1 MISYE
6 SLVTLIVMYIAI
18 IGAINILAGAF
29 NIEKYTMKKCGA
41 SEVITGAI
49 LLVVAVWAWLS

>member
-1 MISYE
+1 
-6 SLVTLIVMYIAI
+6 MYIAI